1 MTQSAV
7 LWSASDADHTLVTA
21 LSLWRS
27 CLAPSTSATTSK
39 CARRRRLP
47 FGQTTSASAAHGR
60 VHAPVGES
68 EFATRAGGSP
78 SRRWRRRSWSSR
90 KVAATPPPPVATA
103 LNLRWTQ
110 SDLATLRSATPSAV
124 TLDQESFKRHL
135 ARMQRPA
142 RVNADAILL
151 KFMSLCWMELPS
163 AKLSW

>member
-68 EFATRAGGSP
+68 EFATRAGGSRLLSTITP
-78 SRRWRRRSWSSR
+78 VEAPFVELAR
-90 KVAATPPPPVATA
+90 KAAATPPPSVATA
-103 LNLRWTQ
+103 LNLCWTQ

-142 RVNADAILL
+142 RVNADAILH
-151 KFMSLCWMELPS
+151 KFMSLC
-163 AKLSW
+163 